1 MKKHKSKITIVG
13 SGLVGST
20 IAYALML
27 SGTVSEIVLLD
38 ANEERAVGE
47 AMDLGHAASFVKP
60 VIIRHGEFADAVDSS
75 IVVFTAG
82 AKRKEGQSRLE
93 LQSQNIDILRQ
104 TLPEVMSFAMDA
116 VVIIVA
122 NPVDILTYAAW
133 KITGLPPEKII
144 GSGTVLDSSRFRY
157 ALAKEY
163 EVDARNI
170 HAQIIGEHG
179 DTEVPVWSLAN
190 ISGVGI
196 EEFHRQSS
204 EDDFVKVKE
213 RIFDSVKQA
222 GAETIKRK
230 GATYYAV
237 ATAVK
242 RIIESIVRD
251 EHSVL
256 TVSTLIDGMY
266 GFGDVALSLPAVV
279 GANGRKSFLEL
290 PLVEDEIKQLQ
301 FSAQTLSENL
311 KQLGL
316 TSSSWTS

>member
-1 MKKHKSKITIVG
+1 MKKHNSKITIVG

-20 IAYALML
+20 IAYTLML
-27 SGTVSEIVLLD
+27 AGTVSEIVLID
-38 ANEERAVGE
+38 ANDERAVGE

-60 VIIRHGEFADAVDSS
+60 VIIRHGDFTDAQDSS
-75 IVVFTAG
+75 VVVFTAG
-82 AKRKEGQSRLE
+82 AKRKEGQNRLE

-104 TLPEVMSFAMDA
+104 SLPQVMEYAKDA
-116 VVIIVA
+116 IVIIVA

-133 KITGLPPEKII
+133 KITGLPAERIL

-163 EVDARNI
+163 QVDARNI

-179 DTEVPVWSLAN
+179 DTEVPIWSLAN
-190 ISGVGI
+190 ISGVGL
-196 EEFHRQSS
+196 EEFHHSRSQ
-204 EDDFVKVKE
+204 EDFTKLKE

-237 ATAVK
+237 AASVK
-242 RIIESIVRD
+242 RIIESIVRN

-256 TVSTLIDGMY
+256 TVSSYIDEMY
-266 GFGDVALSLPAVV
+266 GFGDVALSLPTVV
-279 GANGRKSFLEL
+279 AIEGRKSFLEL
-290 PLVEDEIKQLQ
+290 PLVKAEIEQLQ
-301 FSAQTLSENL
+301 FSAETLSKNI

-316 TSSSWTS
+316 TTKG